1 MPCHGGGRRGQDHRE
16 PFVRVEAIVPDG
28 VAAAILDAVRTDF
41 PPPRRVTACVETVEV
56 LMPDAF

>member
-1 MPCHGGGRRGQDHRE
+1 
-16 PFVRVEAIVPDG
+16 
-28 VAAAILDAVRTDF
+28 VATAILDAVRVDF